1 MHRFVLGLLM
11 AGTVW
16 AQKPEWVLTF
26 SEEFDGK
33 ELSFPKWTPRDPFG
47 HERNREGQA
56 YVPQAI
62 EVKDGVARIVARRE
76 NATYDGARREFTSG
90 MMTTYGSFAQTYG
103 RFEIRCRVASGKGL
117 ESKFWLMPVPAGE
130 VPSIDVV
137 DVVGS
142 EPKKALFA
150 NRWGD
155 ERTERS
161 YSGSAAVPDLSDG
174 FHTVS
179 VEWDEKR
186 IVWTVDGKQVFESIS
201 GVAHQA
207 MYLAVNLAVGGLTA
221 KYPDSTASFPAEF
234 DIDSIHVYQLAS
246 RMTKR

>member
-1 MHRFVLGLLM
+1 MHRLLLALLTIGVLWG
-11 AGTVW
+11 
-16 AQKPEWVLTF
+16 QEPEWVVTF
-26 SEEFDGK
+26 SDEFDGK

-62 EVKDGVARIVARRE
+62 EVKDGIARIVARRE
-76 NATYDGARREFTSG
+76 NATYDGGRREFTSG

-117 ESKFWLMPVPAGE
+117 ESKFWLMPVPSGE

-142 EPKKALFA
+142 DPNKALFA

-186 IVWTVDGKQVFESIS
+186 IVWVVDGKQVFESIS

-221 KYPDSTASFPAEF
+221 KYPDASAQFPAEF
-234 DIDSIHVYQLAS
+234 DVEYIHVYQLTS
-246 RMTKR
+246 RMPKR